1 MNYLMVRGTVRPA
14 LVLSL
19 LEIPLLIA
27 YFFSYDYVV
36 WADYGPV
43 RFSSIVMGLLALC
56 AFIVGFATKDAGRA
70 IKIFTLAQVV
80 AFTVS
85 TVPFFIYPPVLVEQ
99 AVMAVRGGGTMT
111 QAISGI
117 EEFIA
122 GWAIAVVLVGIA
134 LSPLGSFVGE
144 WMNGQRGELL
154 ELVSELA
161 PLKLTDEDLLVKY
174 RNLESKLR
182 LGEEWN
188 DGDRMLLSRVT
199 SELTRRGLK
208 TGSSTK
214 A

>member
-36 WADYGPV
+36 WADHGPV

-80 AFTVS
+80 AFIVS
-85 TVPFFIYPPVLVEQ
+85 
-99 AVMAVRGGGTMT
+99 
-111 QAISGI
+111 
-117 EEFIA
+117 IA

-134 LSPLGSFVGE
+134 LSPLGYFVGE
-144 WMNGQRGELL
+144 WVNGQRGELL
-154 ELVSELA
+154 EQLSELA

-188 DGDRMLLSRVT
+188 DGDRILLSRVA

-208 TGSSTK
+208 AGSSTK